1 MKNWNKKKITKQQV
15 EELTKRYGIDPL
27 TASIYAR
34 RGIIEGKDIQ
44 YFRETDRRFLH
55 NPFEFTN
62 MEDVVDR
69 ILQAQEEEEKVLIF
83 GDRDV
88 DGVTSTTILY
98 EALTS
103 LGIDVRWRLPL
114 GNDGYGLNKA
124 AIDEFI
130 KDYGSLIITVDC
142 GISNNEEI
150 AYAASLG
157 IDVIVLDHH
166 NSPEV
171 LPSPAIIIDPKVEG
185 QGYPFCDISGAAV
198 AFKVVSAL
206 RFSKS
211 ELYKQEICL
220 LTVRPVNEAYTIDCL
235 KVQNLVKKDFLSET
249 IVPGTVSISK
259 TRLLPFLQGQQI
271 FVWDGATTSRLLK
284 DCFGQGVEFNF
295 LDIRPQVA
303 SVIPSVANMSL
314 LKLSTFSKIARYNRD
329 ASGEI
334 EGFFN
339 IFVTFMEKQLAS
351 QFPQATAAQDRDL
364 QLVALAALADIMPLK
379 DENRI
384 LICHG
389 IRAMESGKAR
399 EGVLELLSKQNLLG
413 KRLSS
418 VDLSWNIVP
427 VLNAAGR
434 LGKPELAVQLFIE
447 KDPARRDALANDI
460 LELNR
465 QRKELGNDAWN
476 ISLTHKNDCMEG
488 YGGNLCVVIDKAIN
502 RGVSGILASRLVQTY
517 GVPAIV
523 VTVVEG
529 TAIGSMRSCR
539 GYDVTGFLDKLGDIF
554 INHGGHNFAA
564 GFSLEESRLEEFR
577 ELLRQ
582 YGPTIELGEQNENVE
597 IDAEIP
603 QEYLT
608 PDLLKLVDSFE
619 PYGEQNPELIF
630 MSRHLRIA
638 DAMVMGKT
646 EKQHLKLL
654 LDCGKNKWPALFWG
668 EAERLHRDF
677 DKGDYIDILYQV
689 NRNTFNGAESA
700 QMILKDVRISE

>member
-15 EELTKRYGIDPL
+15 EELTKHYGVDPL

-34 RGIIEGKDIQ
+34 RGITEGKDVL

-98 EALTS
+98 EGLTS
-103 LGIDVRWRLPL
+103 LGIDVRWKLPL

-142 GISNNEEI
+142 GISNNDEI
-150 AYAASLG
+150 AYASSLG

-211 ELYKQEICL
+211 ALYKQEICL
-220 LTVRPVNEAYTIDCL
+220 LTVRPVNDAYTIDCL

-249 IVPGTVSISK
+249 IIPGTVSISK

-271 FVWDGATTSRLLK
+271 FVWDGATTNRLLK
-284 DCFGQGVEFNF
+284 ECFGQGVEFNF
-295 LDIRPQVA
+295 LDIRNEVA
-303 SVIPSVANMSL
+303 TVIPSVANMSL
-314 LKLSTFSKIARYNRD
+314 LKLSTFSKIARYHKD
-329 ASGEI
+329 QSGEI

-351 QFPQATAAQDRDL
+351 QFPAATAAQERDL
-364 QLVALAALADIMPLK
+364 QLVALAALADIMPLR

-384 LICHG
+384 LIHHG
-389 IRAMESGKAR
+389 IRSMENGKAR
-399 EGVLELLSKQNLLG
+399 EGVVELLSKQNLLG

-447 KDPARRDALANDI
+447 KDPAKRDALANDI

-465 QRKELGNDAWN
+465 QRKELGNEAWN
-476 ISLTHKNDCMEG
+476 IYLTHKDECMEG
-488 YGGNLCVVIDKAIN
+488 YGGKLCVVIDSKIN

-523 VTVVEG
+523 VTVVDG

-539 GYDVTGFLDKLGDIF
+539 GYDVTGFLDSLGDIF

-564 GFSLEESRLEEFR
+564 GFSLEETRLDEFR
-577 ELLRQ
+577 ELLKQ
-582 YGPTIELGEQNENVE
+582 YGPTIELGEQNEQVE

-603 QEYLT
+603 QDYLT
-608 PDLLKLVDSFE
+608 PQLLTLVDSFE
-619 PYGEQNPELIF
+619 PYGEQNPELTF
-630 MSRHLRIA
+630 MSTHLRIA

-654 LDCGKNKWPALFWG
+654 LDCGKSKWPALFWG

-689 NRNTFNGAESA
+689 NRNTFNGAETA